1 MGNNKSISYLIR
13 PRPRG
18 SLFDQRPI
26 SHKLVQL
33 NLRASFNDII
43 KLFKWISV
51 TRAPYKGKEVVSK
64 HTDLTFFIG
73 KFEFNNFD
81 VFGRKL

>member
-1 MGNNKSISYLIR
+1 
-13 PRPRG
+13 
-18 SLFDQRPI
+18 
-26 SHKLVQL
+26 
-33 NLRASFNDII
+33 
-43 KLFKWISV
+43 V
-51 TRAPYKGKEVVSK
+51 TRAPYKGEEVVSK